1 MTDDEIIVLLV
12 IVTIL
17 TSFVGS
23 VACSMACQW
32 FNRPRPR

>member
-23 VACSMACQW
+23 VAVGMACQW